1 MAQQS
6 ARRGR
11 KTRAIHGAVSTLWVI
26 WIRSANS
33 HTGPQPLVLHQRP
46 DRWQHPTT
54 CNLQETACVLRGVH
68 RWIADRPLSD
78 RPARKQTLDLMGGW
92 IDISFGTG
100 EVFSGTSPCEVQSWL
115 LAPLGEVRA

>member
-6 ARRGR
+6 VRRDR
-11 KTRAIHGAVSTLWVI
+11 KTRAFHCALSTLWVI

-54 CNLQETACVLRGVH
+54 GQPSKTACVLRGVH
-68 RWIADRPLSD
+68 RWKADWLPSVINGNE
-78 RPARKQTLDLMGGW
+78 A
-92 IDISFGTG
+92 
-100 EVFSGTSPCEVQSWL
+100 EVGDH
-115 LAPLGEVRA
+115 LAC